1 MIFGQITDRM
11 SDPQRQVR
19 FSSRLPSS
27 VSYASLERVAE
38 ELEHARSLF
47 RRPGCLVVDVTD
59 RAIEET
65 AGIILDARKHRIQ
78 P

>member
-1 MIFGQITDRM
+1 M
-11 SDPQRQVR
+11 
-19 FSSRLPSS
+19 
-27 VSYASLERVAE
+27 
-38 ELEHARSLF
+38 HARSLF